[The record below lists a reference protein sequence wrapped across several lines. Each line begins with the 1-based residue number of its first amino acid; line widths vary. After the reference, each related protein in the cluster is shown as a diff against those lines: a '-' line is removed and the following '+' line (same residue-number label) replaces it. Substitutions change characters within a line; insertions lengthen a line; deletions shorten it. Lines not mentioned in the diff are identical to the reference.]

1 MKIDMKIEKFYL
13 VRYKMRTKLSCT
25 NDVELDSDE
34 IMFASEESA
43 RKFIMDLYNSGDLL
57 WARLSIY
64 EDYYPD

>member
-1 MKIDMKIEKFYL
+1 MKIEKFYL
-13 VRYKMRTKLSCT
+13 VRYKMRTELSCT
-25 NDVELDSDE
+25 NDVELDLDE

>member
-1 MKIDMKIEKFYL
+1 MTREEFYL
-13 VRYKMRTKLSCT
+13 VQYTKRMELSCT
-25 NDVELDSDE
+25 NNIKLDSDE
-34 IMFASEESA
+34 IMFISEESA

>member
-1 MKIDMKIEKFYL
+1 MTREEFYL
-13 VRYKMRTKLSCT
+13 VQYTRRMELSYT
-25 NDVELDSDE
+25 NNIKLDSDE
-34 IMFASEESA
+34 IMFVSEESA

>member
-1 MKIDMKIEKFYL
+1 MKREEFYL
-13 VRYKMRTKLSCT
+13 VQYTRRMELSYT
-25 NDVELDSDE
+25 NNIKLDSDE
-34 IMFASEESA
+34 IIFESEESA

>member
-1 MKIDMKIEKFYL
+1 MNREEFYL
-13 VRYKMRTKLSCT
+13 VQYTRRMELRCT
-25 NDVELDSDE
+25 NNIKLDSDE
-34 IMFASEESA
+34 IMFISEESA

>member
-1 MKIDMKIEKFYL
+1 MKIEKFYL
-13 VRYKMRTKLSCT
+13 VRYKMRTESSCT

>member
-1 MKIDMKIEKFYL
+1 MKREEFYL
-13 VRYKMRTKLSCT
+13 VQYTRRMGLSCT
-25 NDVELDSDE
+25 NNIKLDSDE
-34 IMFASEESA
+34 IMFESEESA

>member
-1 MKIDMKIEKFYL
+1 MKREECYL
-13 VRYKMRTKLSCT
+13 VQYTRRMELSYT
-25 NDVELDSDE
+25 NNIKLDSDE
-34 IMFASEESA
+34 IMFVSEESA

>member
-1 MKIDMKIEKFYL
+1 MKIEKFYL
-13 VRYKMRTKLSCT
+13 IRYKMRTELSCT
-25 NDVELDSDE
+25 NDVELDLDE

-64 EDYYPD
+64 EDYYQD

>member
-1 MKIDMKIEKFYL
+1 MKIEKFYL
-13 VRYKMRTKLSCT
+13 VRYKMRTELSCT
-25 NDVELDSDE
+25 NDVELDLDE

-43 RKFIMDLYNSGDLL
+43 RKFIMDLYNIGDLL

>member
-1 MKIDMKIEKFYL
+1 MKREEFYL
-13 VRYKMRTKLSCT
+13 VQYTRRMKLSCT
-25 NDVELDSDE
+25 NNIKLDSDE
-34 IMFASEESA
+34 IMFISEESA

>member
-1 MKIDMKIEKFYL
+1 ME
-13 VRYKMRTKLSCT
+13 LSCT
-25 NDVELDSDE
+25 NNIKLDSDE
-34 IMFASEESA
+34 IMFISEESA